1 MIKKFALMALPMM
14 AALMIGTSL
23 VPANATGIF
32 CGEGGPVVHGVQN
45 NKGASHQ
52 FDDVSGFAQFFWGQT
67 NCNNDKGAHETF
79 GFFFVNTGSCSTS
92 QDVTKANFEWGF
104 ESTILTVDGTACGD
118 IRVEWTGDGNTQKNE
133 FASSNDENCHDG
145 KQVTTFMTKFQ
156 NSEATLY
163 VDGTEVS
170 TSTDLAGGNIFR
182 GSSMILDCE
191 DRDSP

>member
-14 AALMIGTSL
+14 AALMIGSSL

-32 CGEGGPVVHGVQN
+32 CGDGGPVVHGVQN
-45 NKGASHQ
+45 TKGAIHQ
-52 FDDVSGFAQFFWGQT
+52 FDDVNGQAFFVWGQD
-67 NCNNDKGAHETF
+67 NCSNDKGAPETF
-79 GFFFVNTGSCSTS
+79 GFFSVNTGSCTASGE
-92 QDVTKANFEWGF
+92 VTKANFEWGY
-104 ESTILTVDGTACGD
+104 ELTVLTVDGTACGD
-118 IRVEWTGDGNTQKNE
+118 IRVEWTGDGNTQKNK

-145 KQVTTFMTKFQ
+145 KQVFTFMQKFQ

-170 TSTDLAGGNIFR
+170 TSTDLLDGDIFK